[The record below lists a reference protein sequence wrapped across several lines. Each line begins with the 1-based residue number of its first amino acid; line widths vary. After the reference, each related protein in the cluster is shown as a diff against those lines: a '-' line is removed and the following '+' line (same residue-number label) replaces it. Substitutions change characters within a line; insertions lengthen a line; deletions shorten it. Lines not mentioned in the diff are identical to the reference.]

1 MQRGF
6 RNDSERDRGGA
17 ITSAMQAL
25 TQHEENRHPALTT
38 LYLHDKVPLDQVA
51 RETTTRILPLTPHC
65 CTLGVPP
72 GLK

>member
-1 MQRGF
+1 
-6 RNDSERDRGGA
+6 
-17 ITSAMQAL
+17 MQAL